1 VPTSTPVP
9 PTNTPVPT
17 STPRPISTPPAPA
30 ATPTTLGI
38 APLTEYVDPEAELS
52 VGYPA
57 DWRRLTEDEIRAQ
70 LSVADDQAVEAALAN
85 TQFVVVSPDGLATI
99 SYTRLP
105 RPEGASLDD
114 VASVVAEANA
124 ASVSGIGA
132 IATEPLLLDGTE
144 AVRLSFSADDPA
156 TGAADARMV
165 RQWVA
170 TRDDWAIVLTAVVQA
185 DAASA
190 FEETLQQVEE
200 SWRWRSQP

>member
-1 VPTSTPVP
+1 M
-9 PTNTPVPT
+9 
-17 STPRPISTPPAPA
+17 
-30 ATPTTLGI
+30 
-38 APLTEYVDPEAELS
+38 
-52 VGYPA
+52 
-57 DWRRLTEDEIRAQ
+57 
-70 LSVADDQAVEAALAN
+70 EAALAN